1 MPPHVGLLLA
11 PVAQIALVQSLTR
24 CFEGLILAF
33 VGVLGLVGGTLDFGR
48 FCRNVLL
55 LPSTTVQFVSADRLR
70 GSVQTFTSCL
80 LPPLPWPGSCW
91 AKG

>member
-1 MPPHVGLLLA
+1 LGTGGVGLVVGRA
-11 PVAQIALVQSLTR
+11 AFESASR
-24 CFEGLILAF
+24 FEGLILAF
-33 VGVLGLVGGTLDFGR
+33 VGVLGLVGGTLHFGR

-55 LPSTTVQFVSADRLR
+55 LPSATLQFVSADRLR